1 MFKSRFAIFALL
13 LVALMALGGAVMAQD
28 MMEGK
33 GGRLVVADANSN
45 TSLDPFVSSWHSWPH
60 YAIYPTLFS
69 RAEDM
74 SYIGFLA
81 DTWEVSEDSKALTI
95 NLIDFATFT
104 DGSQRLTRKRSNGI
118 WIDMPI
124 RTRAP
129 RKVAI

>member
-1 MFKSRFAIFALL
+1 MLRSRSAVFVLL
-13 LVALMALGGAVMAQD
+13 LIVAVMLSGVAIAQDD

-60 YAIYPTLFS
+60 YAIYPTLFA

-81 DTWEVSEDSKALTI
+81 DSWGVSGRFQSLDH
-95 NLIDFATFT
+95 
-104 DGSQRLTRKRSNGI
+104 
-118 WIDMPI
+118 
-124 RTRAP
+124 
-129 RKVAI
+129 